1 MQRSGANLPFGLY
14 GLLLFAL
21 CWLTLPAL
29 FVPIER
35 LLLGAATWL
44 PRLWANA
51 SGAPVQAAEPAVQD
65 RLQQLAGEL
74 QQRTL
79 HHDIGIA
86 ARYVPAG
93 WQPVHCAVRKASGR
107 GGGGEPEELLLDRSY
122 AELAG
127 CGPYV
132 TKGDVLL
139 GYLARPGEGVAADD
153 QPADPAR
160 VVLLNHRRA
169 RPVHAE
175 LTAAA
180 GTVLGL
186 IVGPAANV
194 DPGQLR
200 AELWSHPYLASQLR
214 HSGQPVHVVPLADL
228 DEQPPPGLWLGR
240 TRVWGY
246 AGTDG
251 APPVTIGVYVAQ
263 PFLPRSL
270 SHVVVWHTG
279 VGPLPAPG
287 STPLRRLPGVLHELP
302 GASGTRYLL
311 AATGRVPSG
320 AAVVHAGVC
329 IGVTRGLSFDA
340 GLVAAFP
347 GTEQPWNLI
356 LLPSD
361 PSARPRELVGR
372 VVRGI
377 PGAAWL
383 EWRGDAYDGDDAP
396 LPAGQLFTGSN
407 GVGCPAGL
415 YLGLA
420 AGAPAG
426 ELLAVQVPVESAPLA
441 VDVLVE
447 ELDA

>member
-1 MQRSGANLPFGLY
+1 MPFGLY
-14 GLLLFAL
+14 GMLLFAL
-21 CWLTLPAL
+21 CWLTLPGL
-29 FVPIER
+29 FAPLER

-44 PRLWANA
+44 PRMWAGW
-51 SGAPVQAAEPAVQD
+51 SGAPVQAAAPDVQD
-65 RLQQLAGEL
+65 RLQQLAAEL
-74 QQRTL
+74 QRRTL

-93 WQPVHCAVRKASGR
+93 WQPVHCAVREAKGR
-107 GGGGEPEELLLDRSY
+107 GGGGEPEELRLDRTY

-139 GYLARPGEGVAADD
+139 GYLARPGEGAAALDR
-153 QPADPAR
+153 PEDPAR

-175 LTAAA
+175 LTAAT

-186 IVGPAANV
+186 VVGPAASV

-200 AELWSHPYLASQLR
+200 AELWSHPFLASQLR

-228 DEQPPPGLWLGR
+228 ADQPPPGLWLGR
-240 TRVWGY
+240 TRIWGY
-246 AGTDG
+246 PGTDG

-279 VGPLPAPG
+279 SGPVPAADP
-287 STPLRRLPGVLHELP
+287 TPLRRVSGVLHELP
-302 GASGTRYLL
+302 GATGSRYLL
-311 AATGRVPSG
+311 AATGRVPAG

-329 IGVTRGLSFDA
+329 IGIARGLSFDA

-347 GTEQPWNLI
+347 STEHPWNLI
-356 LLPSD
+356 LLPTD
-361 PSARPRELVGR
+361 PAARPRELIGR
-372 VVRGI
+372 VVRGE
-377 PGAAWL
+377 PGSAWL

-407 GVGCPAGL
+407 GAGCPAGL

-420 AGAPAG
+420 AGARPG
-426 ELLAVQVPVESAPLA
+426 EPLPVQVPIEPAPLA
-441 VDVLVE
+441 VEVLAAEV
-447 ELDA
+447 DA